1 MARTCHAA
9 FLILAAITLSVSCTS
24 AAPNAARVNVIE
36 LKREPEFRLRGGPD
50 DRYPWLADR
59 GVLPAGRCHFRGL
72 VDVPEPWGSKVSETI
87 VMSKTAALGGN
98 VVVVWAGH
106 YGMAG
111 ATYSCA
117 PTASSP
123 GADPAPLRE
132 GPTALATNSGADS
145 LRR

>member
-1 MARTCHAA
+1 MAQTRHAA
-9 FLILAAITLSVSCTS
+9 FLILTAIALSASCTS

-36 LKREPEFRLRGGPD
+36 LKRVPEFRMRGGPE

-59 GVLPAGRCHFRGL
+59 GVLPAGKCHFRGL
-72 VDVPEPWGSKVSETI
+72 VDIPEPWGSKVSERI
-87 VMSKTAALGGN
+87 VMSKVAALGGN
-98 VVVVWAGH
+98 VVVVWASH

-117 PTASSP
+117 PTAPAP
-123 GADPAPLRE
+123 GTDPASRSE
-132 GPTALATNSGADS
+132 GTSALATNSGAYG